1 MAGCRRWRNAR
12 GRLGHALALG
22 LSAAVLLAA
31 AGDAAAQHGAE
42 PGGGAG
48 MPAVPYADLIAEAAD
63 RYALDPL
70 LLTALV
76 RQESNFRP
84 RARSRAGAVGL
95 TQLMPRTARGLGLVV
110 DRRRR
115 IDERVVPELALDGGA
130 RYLREQLDRFER
142 VRLALAAYN
151 AGPRAVRRYRG
162 IPPYRETRTYVRRVF
177 EHLAEY
183 REATLE
189 FGAEPASG

>member
-1 MAGCRRWRNAR
+1 MARCRSPRKAR
-12 GRLGHALALG
+12 REFRHVLAPV
-22 LSAAVLLAA
+22 LSAVALLAMA
-31 AGDAAAQHGAE
+31 SDAAAQEGAA
-42 PGGGAG
+42 PGGRAE
-48 MPAVPYADLIAEAAD
+48 MPAVPYAEMIAEAAD
-63 RYALDPL
+63 RYELDRL

-110 DRRRR
+110 DRRRG
-115 IDERVVPELALDGGA
+115 IDGRVVPELALDGGA
-130 RYLREQLDRFER
+130 RYLREQLDRFAR

-151 AGPRAVRRYRG
+151 AGPRSVRRYRG

-177 EHLAEY
+177 EHMAEY
-183 REATLE
+183 RALLEAA
-189 FGAEPASG
+189 G

>member
-1 MAGCRRWRNAR
+1 MAGCRRWRNAPQ
-12 GRLGHALALG
+12 GLGHALALG
-22 LSAAVLLAA
+22 LSAAVLLAM
-31 AGDAAAQHGAE
+31 AGEAVAQEGAE
-42 PGGGAG
+42 PGGTAA
-48 MPAVPYADLIAEAAD
+48 MPAVPYADLIAETAD

-110 DRRRR
+110 DRRRG

-130 RYLREQLDRFER
+130 RYLREQLDRFAR

-151 AGPRAVRRYRG
+151 AGPRSVRRYRG

-177 EHLAEY
+177 EHMAEY
-183 REATLE
+183 RELLAAA
-189 FGAEPASG
+189 GY